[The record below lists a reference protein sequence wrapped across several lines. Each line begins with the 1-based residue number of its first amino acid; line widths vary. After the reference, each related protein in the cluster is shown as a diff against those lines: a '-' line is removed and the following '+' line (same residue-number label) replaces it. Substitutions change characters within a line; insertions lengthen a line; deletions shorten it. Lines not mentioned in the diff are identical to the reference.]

1 MKTTHKVNNP
11 DELIAKVKE
20 YANCE
25 NKKWYLKNFY
35 IKNFGAQGVILKN
48 NDNETAEIWTDNFE
62 NNGETAEEIFPNN
75 IKKLATVVDFFTKNL
90 ESNREIKEQKD
101 KEECLFGSFE
111 LSFPSNFEEL
121 KEKVKKY
128 YQKHQKEIKQNPEFT
143 NWIEIREGQEITG
156 TYAHDDELRN
166 KFYIYLGEKRKKWD
180 KEFSFGIEIAI
191 KTWGEIIL
199 YRDLEFICGL
209 EKENHE
215 NLQKELQKYW
225 NDLVNEKV
233 NKAEPEQSEK
243 KQEQIQKQQNFN
255 NDQNKN
261 GFSVALW
268 IGVGSLVFLIG
279 LVVWILL
286 KKDKASKKP
295 N

>member
-1 MKTTHKVNNP
+1 M
-11 DELIAKVKE
+11 
-20 YANCE
+20 
-25 NKKWYLKNFY
+25 
-35 IKNFGAQGVILKN
+35 
-48 NDNETAEIWTDNFE
+48 
-62 NNGETAEEIFPNN
+62 
-75 IKKLATVVDFFTKNL
+75 VDFFPKNL
-90 ESNREIKEQKD
+90 ESNREIKEQKG
-101 KEECLFGSFE
+101 KEECLFGPFE

-156 TYAHDDELRN
+156 RYAHDDEFRN

-180 KEFSFGIEIAI
+180 KEFSLGIEIAI

-215 NLQKELQKYW
+215 NLQKELEKYW
-225 NDLVNEKV
+225 SDLTNERQVKSAS
-233 NKAEPEQSEK
+233 AENSEK
-243 KQEQIQKQQNFN
+243 IDLKIKTTEKQ
-255 NDQNKN
+255 NDNK
-261 GFSVALW
+261 L
-268 IGVGSLVFLIG
+268 LIG
-279 LVVWILL
+279 LIFGFSLIVLVSIVAYLYFG
-286 KKDKASKKP
+286 KKKA